1 MRRDADSIAKRILR
15 ELLNLNETK
24 FIVLSPTATLKL
36 YADVIISFQTDIKK
50 KGRKNERKKRGK
62 SQS

>member
-1 MRRDADSIAKRILR
+1 MRPAKRILR
-15 ELLNLNETK
+15 EVLDLNETK

-50 KGRKNERKKRGK
+50 KGRKIERKKRK
-62 SQS
+62 KREKANVE